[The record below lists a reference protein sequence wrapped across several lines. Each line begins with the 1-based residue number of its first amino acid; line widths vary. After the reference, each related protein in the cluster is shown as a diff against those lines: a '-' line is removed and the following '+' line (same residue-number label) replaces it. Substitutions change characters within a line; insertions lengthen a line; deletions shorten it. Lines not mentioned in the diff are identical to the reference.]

1 MLTGKQE
8 KFVQELLAGKSQ
20 RQAYM
25 AAYPSSRK
33 WKPKTIDEAACK
45 LMKNSKVFTR
55 FNELKKEQEEER
67 KKQNLWT
74 YREAVEKLKWLVET
88 ASEDVEN
95 RGVKQANV
103 TAIISAVKE
112 LNDLAKVE
120 AEPEKDETDGFIDAL
135 QGKVN
140 DVW

>member
-1 MLTGKQE
+1 MLTSKQE
-8 KFVQELLAGKSQ
+8 IFVHELLAGKSQ

-25 AAYPSSRK
+25 VAYPSSRK
-33 WKPKTIDEAACK
+33 WRIDVVDSKASALAA
-45 LMKNSKVFTR
+45 NGKVLVR
-55 FNELKKEQEEER
+55 YNVLKKEQEEER

-74 YREAVEKLKWLVET
+74 YQEAVDKLKWLVDK
-88 ASEDVEN
+88 AADDVEN

-112 LNDLAKVE
+112 LNDLTKVE
-120 AEPEKDETDGFIDAL
+120 PENTADANDGFIEAL
-135 QGKVN
+135 QGKVD